1 MASTSAPSIKTI
13 DSLLKAML
21 VLSRAVD
28 HSLEANAVEAAVGE
42 TLSSSKVQILRLLG
56 HRGNQTASQLA
67 RYLAVSKPAV
77 SQIIDTMVRARLVN
91 RRTAKEDRREVN
103 LSLTAKGKKFSRSV
117 LKEQRQFLK
126 NALKQSK
133 NFSAGRWLKAIQEA
147 TVGLARA
154 DKSFNHYCLQC
165 GAHDDATCVLPDGD
179 AECLYV
185 QHEAELRR
193 RAEARR
199 NRQ

>member
-28 HSLEANAVEAAVGE
+28 HSLEDNAVEAAVGE

-77 SQIIDTMVRARLVN
+77 SQIIDTMVRAKLVN

-103 LSLTAKGKKFSRSV
+103 LSLTPKGKKFSQSV

-133 NFSAGRWLKAIQEA
+133 NFSASRWLKAMQEA
-147 TVGLARA
+147 TEGLARA

-165 GAHDDATCVLPDGD
+165 GAHDDSTCVLPDGD
-179 AECLYV
+179 DECLYV
-185 QHEAELRR
+185 QHEAELRK

>member
-13 DSLLKAML
+13 DSLLKTML

-77 SQIIDTMVRARLVN
+77 SQIIDTMVRAKLVN

-103 LSLTAKGKKFSRSV
+103 LSLTPKGKKFSQSV

-126 NALKQSK
+126 SALKQSK
-133 NFSAGRWLKAIQEA
+133 NFSASRWLKAMQEA
-147 TVGLARA
+147 TEGLARA

-185 QHEAELRR
+185 QHEAELRK

>member
-28 HSLEANAVEAAVGE
+28 HSLEDNAVEAAVGE

-77 SQIIDTMVRARLVN
+77 SQIIDTMVRAKLVN

-103 LSLTAKGKKFSRSV
+103 LSLTPKGKKFSQSV

-126 NALKQSK
+126 SALKQSK
-133 NFSAGRWLKAIQEA
+133 NFSASRWLKAMQEA
-147 TVGLARA
+147 TEGLARA

-185 QHEAELRR
+185 QHEAELRK

>member
-77 SQIIDTMVRARLVN
+77 SQIIDTMVRAKLVN

-103 LSLTAKGKKFSRSV
+103 LSLTPKGKKFSQSV

-133 NFSAGRWLKAIQEA
+133 NFSASRWLTAMQEA
-147 TVGLARA
+147 TEGLARA

-185 QHEAELRR
+185 QHEAELRK